1 MVTLKAKKAGT
12 FSVKVE
18 LGGKS
23 DEITMT
29 IAKNS
34 SALPSKRFPPER
46 SEQRFVPAQLTKLL
60 HR

>member
-1 MVTLKAKKAGT
+1 MVTLKAKKAGI

-34 SALPSKRFPPER
+34 SAHYY
-46 SEQRFVPAQLTKLL
+46 QRDSHQNAQSNGSYR
-60 HR
+60 HS